1 MAWSDDGTKDGAKV
15 FSRVWGCS
23 GVGEEQE
30 ELDQVGCG
38 CCFGFG
44 MMV

>member
-23 GVGEEQE
+23 GVGESRRSLIRLAVAAA
-30 ELDQVGCG
+30 LDLG
-38 CCFGFG
+38 
-44 MMV
+44 